1 MKSSILARGLLLS
14 CVSLLL
20 ASSVATAR
28 EPVEEFLEGLR
39 QRQYYDIAE
48 EYLESLRTNSDVP
61 EEVRQRIPYEQ
72 GRILVDSSRT
82 IRDMPLRMKTLDRAA
97 TRFQEFI
104 KAASEHPL
112 AAGANT
118 QLGNVLVER
127 GRALLEQSKKPSKAA
142 EKDQLLKESRQAFGE
157 AQKVFDAAE
166 KKFVADLEKY
176 PKFIDPKDETQIA
189 ARAQALADLIQARL
203 YLATLL
209 YEHAQSYEVGSAEH
223 KKLLEES
230 AAKYK
235 ELYEKYR
242 TRLAGLYA
250 GMWQGRNLMELGDF
264 KRALGIFNE
273 LLAQPDQP
281 EEFRVMKNKVLR
293 LAMEGW
299 NHGTQKLYEEAAAK
313 GSEWIKAARVTEDR
327 TPEGLGIRY
336 YTALAL
342 HHQVEAA
349 GKDAKAS
356 EDNKRQVRELQS
368 HALFV
373 AKVPSEYQQ
382 LAKDLLAKYRDL
394 GEQGPQTFAEA
405 RDAGKVALDAM
416 QTADSKIKLAP
427 ITKEQ
432 DKVPEFKKERE
443 QARADA
449 MKYYQLALRLID
461 EESSADDIA
470 VIRYFLT
477 YLNYDAGNIYDAAV
491 LGEFLARKYPKSAG
505 ARPGAKIAMAGYL
518 QSYNNSDPDDRAF
531 EVARMISIAE
541 YITQTWPGEV
551 EADEAWMLL
560 GDVAIR
566 EQDLAKAAEYLDK
579 VPDTSP
585 RRGEAD
591 LKSGQALWGTY
602 LSESRKPE
610 TDSERPAQAD
620 LDKLASQ
627 AQATLERGV
636 ERMRKAVT
644 DENPVSY
651 TLLASELSLAQI
663 YIGSGQA
670 DKAVKLLETPDN
682 GVLAMVKAEA
692 DILKDK
698 PQFAIEA
705 YKAALRAYVGVQN
718 MEKAEATMTA
728 LDAHV
733 AAKGGQKGA
742 ADLTRIYIS
751 LGRDLEE
758 QVQTLRSDPK
768 READLQKVL
777 SGFETFLS
785 RISDRDTGN
794 TFASL
799 NWVGETFFRLGAG
812 LETGGP
818 LSQQAK
824 DYYTSALK
832 TYESMQTKVKA
843 DRSFAPDN
851 PNALAALEV
860 RMSMCER
867 RLGKHKEA
875 LDRLQALLLQNPNLL
890 EAQKEAAYTYQEWAE
905 ASKDAGYYINAM
917 GGGRRDK
924 RTGQYIVW
932 GWARMSVMVQ
942 RSANLKADFHEARF
956 NLAECRL
963 KLALSKSGDEKA
975 KLLNSAEQDISIVY
989 RLRPDMG
996 GEEMERKYDRLLKT
1010 IQQAAGQRPTGLAGL
1025 KAADK
1030 GTVTPGDVTPTT
1042 RPVNASPTTSA
1053 R

>member
-1 MKSSILARGLLLS
+1 MKSSILSRGLLPVLAGLVLA
-14 CVSLLL
+14 CNPVS
-20 ASSVATAR
+20 AR

-48 EYLESLRTNSDVP
+48 EYLEQLRTNSNVSDD
-61 EEVRQRIPYEQ
+61 VRQRIPFEQ

-82 IRDMPLRMKTLDRAA
+82 IRDLPLRMKTLDRAVA
-97 TRFQEFI
+97 RFQEFI
-104 KAASEHPL
+104 KASPDHAL

-127 GRALLEQSKKPSKAA
+127 GRALLEQAHKPSKAA
-142 EKDQLLKESRQAFGE
+142 EKDALLKQSRAAFGE

-166 KKFVADLEKY
+166 KKFVSDLEKY
-176 PKFIDPKDETQIA
+176 PKFIDPKDEKQIA

-209 YEHAQSYEVGSAEH
+209 YEHAQSYEAGTPEH
-223 KKLLEES
+223 KKLLEQS

-250 GMWQGRNLMELGDF
+250 GMWQGRNLMELGDY
-264 KRALGIFNE
+264 KRALGIFDE

-299 NHGTQKLYEEAAAK
+299 NNATQHLYDQAAK
-313 GSEWIKAARVTEDR
+313 KGDEWIKAARVTEDR

-342 HHQVEAA
+342 HNLVEST
-349 GKDAKAS
+349 GKEAKAAD
-356 EDNKRQVRELQS
+356 ENKRRVRELQS

-373 AKVPSEYQQ
+373 AKMPGEYQQ
-382 LAKDLLAKYRDL
+382 LAKDLLSKYRDL
-394 GEQGPQTFAEA
+394 GDAGPQNFAEA

-416 QTADSKIKLAP
+416 QTADSKIRLAP
-427 ITKEQ
+427 VTKEQ
-432 DKVPEFKKERE
+432 AKLPEFKKERE
-443 QARADA
+443 EARADA
-449 MKYYQLALRLID
+449 IKYYQLALKMVD

-470 VIRYFLT
+470 VIRYFLA

-505 ARPGAKIAMAGYL
+505 ARPGSKIAMAAYL
-518 QSYNNSDPDDRAF
+518 QSYNDSDPDDRAF
-531 EVARMISIAE
+531 EVERMVSIAE
-541 YITQTWPGEV
+541 YITQTWPGEA

-591 LKSGQALWGTY
+591 LKAGQALWGTY
-602 LSESRKPE
+602 LTESRKPD
-610 TDSERPAQAD
+610 TDPERPSQAD
-620 LDKLASQ
+620 LDKLAKQ
-627 AQATLERGV
+627 AQETLERGV
-636 ERMRKAVT
+636 ARMRKALS
-644 DENPVSY
+644 DENPMSY

-682 GVLAMVKAEA
+682 GVLAMVKSNAE
-692 DILKDK
+692 ILKDK
-698 PQFAIEA
+698 PNFAVEA

-728 LDAHV
+728 LDTHV
-733 AAKGGQKGA
+733 AAIGGQKGA
-742 ADLTRIYIS
+742 AELTRIYIS
-751 LGRDLEE
+751 LGRELEE

-768 READLQKVL
+768 RADDLKKVL
-777 SGFETFLS
+777 SGFETFLT
-785 RISDRDTGN
+785 RISDRDSGN

-812 LETGGP
+812 LESGGTV
-818 LSQQAK
+818 SQQAK
-824 DYYTSALK
+824 DYYARALK
-832 TYESMQTKVKA
+832 TYETMLNKVKA
-843 DRSFAPDN
+843 DPGFAPDN
-851 PNALAALEV
+851 PNAVPAIEV
-860 RMSMCER
+860 RISMCQR

-875 LDRLQALLLQNPNLL
+875 LDRLQLLLMQTPNLL

-924 RTGQYIVW
+924 RTGQYIIW
-932 GWARMSVMVQ
+932 GWAKTAVMVQ
-942 RSANLKADFHEARF
+942 RSPNLKADFHEARF

-963 KLALSKSGDEKA
+963 KLALSKSGEEKR
-975 KLLNSAEQDISIVY
+975 KLLDQAESDISIVY

-1010 IQQAAGQRPTGLAGL
+1010 IQQAAGQTPKGLAEL
-1025 KAADK
+1025 KAAEK
-1030 GTVTPGDVTPTT
+1030 AAAGSAAGKSPLTNT
-1042 RPVNASPTTSA
+1042 ASGA
-1053 R
+1053 K